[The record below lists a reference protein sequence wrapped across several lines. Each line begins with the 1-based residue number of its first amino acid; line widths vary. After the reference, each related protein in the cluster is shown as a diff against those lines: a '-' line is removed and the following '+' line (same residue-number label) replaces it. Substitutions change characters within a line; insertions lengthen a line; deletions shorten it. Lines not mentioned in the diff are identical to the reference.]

1 MACDNR
7 LFLSCVIQIKLDKL
21 EPETYEALS
30 QVKVPDDV
38 VYAEK
43 LEASVVAT
51 DSLYTLDP
59 MVGSAVMTGAA
70 PGLRQ

>member
-21 EPETYEALS
+21 EPETYEAQS

-51 DSLYTLDP
+51 DSLYALDP
-59 MVGSAVMTGAA
+59 MVGSAVMTGAV
-70 PGLRQ
+70 PGLWQ